1 MHQKKAWTLVGNV
14 KKNPHAVFVVMFA
27 RIMEAAI
34 SRVAMQWRPTSR
46 LSNTSKQQRPKTQ
59 NGKMKAQGPKLK
71 SLTKATPKPTRS
83 KLQSTREDNDKTL
96 QMTNNKNAL
105 GLLHQCTE
113 VLNLNMFCVC
123 LDWTN
128 HAHANHLLNHQCIAM
143 KKENCQVVMAFGLPS
158 KMRFLGWALRAKPKL
173 RGCPN
178 KNRSMHKNVKTYP
191 PFFTKK
197 FKIPHSAVLK
207 KRS

>member
-1 MHQKKAWTLVGNV
+1 
-14 KKNPHAVFVVMFA
+14 
-27 RIMEAAI
+27 
-34 SRVAMQWRPTSR
+34 
-46 LSNTSKQQRPKTQ
+46 
-59 NGKMKAQGPKLK
+59 MKAQGPKLK

-105 GLLHQCTE
+105 GLLHQWTE

-143 KKENCQVVMAFGLPS
+143 KKKNCQVVMAFGLPS
-158 KMRFLGWALRAKPKL
+158 KMRFLFSGVGIARKAK
-173 RGCPN
+173 
-178 KNRSMHKNVKTYP
+178 V
-191 PFFTKK
+191 
-197 FKIPHSAVLK
+197 KIPSNSLLFRRSKLPPPVAGWLK
-207 KRS
+207 TFMPKKKLGRFCSHFSYLYRGAL